1 LNGFFYTWFELCIY
15 FFGNIAM
22 MSEDALKLENWK
34 KPDIGEKP
42 IIIPPGN
49 IACPGNVAFKCPIGF
64 HPTGVKCSQGP
75 RYWKE
80 IQAALTE
87 HAFHL
92 ERKQPSLQKLM
103 EKLIW

>member
-15 FFGNIAM
+15 FFDNLAM
-22 MSEDALKLENWK
+22 LSEDALKLENRK

-49 IACPGNVAFKCPIGF
+49 IACPGNVAFKCPIGY

-80 IQAALTE
+80 IRAALTE